1 MRFTWVDFL
10 VLSVVIAVVAFIY
23 YRVDTV
29 LDYKWNWSV
38 IPQYF
43 FRWDASSHSWVSNLL
58 IEGLLTTLRLAVWGI
73 VFAAIVGTVMGLCRT
88 SNNLFLRMVSRTYVE
103 LVRNIPPLVFIFL
116 FYFFISSQLMPLLG
130 LDYLTVSAT
139 GWKLT
144 LLTVLFG
151 KVSLIE
157 NFVSG
162 VIVLTLFEGA
172 YVTEVVRSGIQS
184 VDRGQWEGGASVGLT
199 KFAVLRYIVLPQAV
213 RRIIP
218 PLANQFISLIKDS
231 SIVALIS
238 IEELTFFGIE
248 IATSTTRVFEVWITV
263 AAMYFVICSSCSL
276 VLSKLE
282 ARAMATR

>member
-1 MRFTWVDFL
+1 MLFIVL
-10 VLSVVIAVVAFIY
+10 VVVAFIY

-29 LDYKWNWSV
+29 LDYKWDWSL

-43 FRWDASSHSWVSNLL
+43 FRWDASSHRWVPNLL
-58 IEGLLTTLRLAVWGI
+58 IDGLMTTLRLAVWGI
-73 VFAAIVGTVMGLCRT
+73 IFAAPVGAVMGLCRT

-103 LVRNIPPLVFIFL
+103 LVRNMPPIVFIFL

-139 GWKLT
+139 GWKLALIT
-144 LLTVLFG
+144 ALFG

-157 NFVSG
+157 NFLSG

-172 YVTEVVRSGIQS
+172 YVTEIVRSGIQS
-184 VDRGQWEGGASVGLT
+184 VDRGQWEGGASLGLT
-199 KFAVLRYIVLPQAV
+199 KFTILRCIVLPQAV

-238 IEELTFFGIE
+238 IEELTFFGIQ

-263 AAMYFVICSSCSL
+263 AAMYFVICSACSL

-282 ARAMATR
+282 ARAMANR